1 MAVLKTLVNSIVAR
15 VTAITVFSMFF
26 VFFLIWILMQTPL
39 ADRLYA
45 RILADNA
52 DNISELVWL
61 IETSPREIQPFIVSA
76 YKGPARA
83 AAIVPEMPPD
93 ARQRPQLLKFIEVNE
108 GDMSQRLIGGDIRF
122 RILKALQMRQQT
134 ANDPLTY
141 PQSLKIVAVS
151 VLEVSMP
158 LDDGRVLLI
167 RLAPAVVLNSQVL
180 GGALI
185 SMLVLAFALALS
197 FALAIVMLGP
207 VRRLER
213 DADRIGLIEAGAG
226 ISENGPIELRR
237 IARALNRMHKRLG
250 GLILERSQI
259 GAAIAHDIRTG
270 LTKLRLRFYDDDTV
284 SLSKIE
290 GDLTQMETLITDML
304 SYARAESPEGPREL
318 VRIGSFVKD
327 VAQSAPIPI
336 VYEASPAADRFEIAG
351 DPVALRRLFD
361 NLIENARRY
370 GEGEIRIEVI
380 KGADQLNI
388 RVLDNGPGLPADQLE
403 AMFEPFR
410 RMEASR
416 SRGTGGSG
424 LGLGIARSIARAHG
438 ATLRLENRQEGGLAA
453 ILSFPD
459 ALKT

>member
-1 MAVLKTLVNSIVAR
+1 MAVLRTLLSSIVAQ
-15 VTAITVFSMFF
+15 VAAITVFSMFF
-26 VFFLIWILMQTPL
+26 VFFLIWVLIQTPL

-45 RILADNA
+45 RVLADNA
-52 DNISELVWL
+52 ESISELAWL
-61 IETSPREIQPFIVSA
+61 VETSPQEIQPFIISA
-76 YKGPARA
+76 YNGPARA
-83 AAIVPEMPPD
+83 AAIVPEMSSN
-93 ARQRPQLLKFIEVNE
+93 ARQRPQLLNLIDVNE
-108 GDMSQRLIGGDIRF
+108 GDMSRRLIDSDVRF
-122 RILKALQMRQQT
+122 RTLNASQMRQQT
-134 ANDPLTY
+134 AADPLTY
-141 PQSLKIVAVS
+141 PESLKVVAVS
-151 VLEVSMP
+151 ALEVSIP
-158 LDDGRVLLI
+158 LDDGRVLLV
-167 RLAPAVVLNSQVL
+167 RLAPAIILNNQASGVAFIS
-180 GGALI
+180 ALI
-185 SMLVLAFALALS
+185 LAFALALS
-197 FALAIVMLGP
+197 FALAVVMLGP
-207 VRRLER
+207 IRRLER
-213 DADRIGLIEAGAG
+213 DAERIGLIEAGAG
-226 ISENGPIELRR
+226 ISERGPIELRR

-259 GAAIAHDIRTG
+259 GAAIAHDVRTG

-318 VRIGSFVKD
+318 VRIGPFVRD

-336 VYEASPAADRFEIAG
+336 VYEASPAADNFEIAG

-380 KGADQLNI
+380 KGAHQLDI
-388 RVLDNGPGLPADQLE
+388 RVLDNGPGLPTDQLE
-403 AMFEPFR
+403 TMFEPFR

-438 ATLRLENRQEGGLAA
+438 ATLRLENRPEGGLAA
-453 ILSFPD
+453 ILSLPN